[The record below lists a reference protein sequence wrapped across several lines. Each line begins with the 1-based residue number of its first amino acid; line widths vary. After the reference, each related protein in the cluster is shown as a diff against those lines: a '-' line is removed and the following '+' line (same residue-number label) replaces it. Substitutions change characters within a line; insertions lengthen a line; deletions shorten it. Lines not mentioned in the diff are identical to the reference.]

1 MNLQFWKKET
11 GNLMTHGKGL
21 TKEQLTELQNL
32 KEGDR
37 LIMYKN
43 SEKLSDSSP
52 DFTLKVYKKDGPQ
65 NG

>member
-1 MNLQFWKKET
+1 VKKMNLQFWKKET

-37 LIMYKN
+37 LIMYK
-43 SEKLSDSSP
+43 
-52 DFTLKVYKKDGPQ
+52 KDGPQ